1 MKRLLALTAAAAAA
15 TIPTA
20 AFAVTSGPLRGEVT
34 VGYECDLTLPATQTM
49 VVSGL
54 DATLTGAAITLSQ
67 NGDTEYAV
75 TTLAITEPAA
85 ASTTGLITVNRGD
98 SSVLVQAD
106 GTGSPTDDSN
116 TVAGIILES
125 GTVDF
130 QQTETVAANFPQ
142 GSYAIQ
148 TTLSC
153 AEAGG
158 GGGF

>member
-54 DATLTGAAITLSQ
+54 DAVLNGASITLSQ

-153 AEAGG
+153 AES